1 MDGGT
6 DGVSVG
12 CVTDDGDT
20 SGRQGVAV
28 TQNSFDNPRT
38 DAPAPTPTTTAAATA
53 AAAAAA
59 TLRSQTSTLPAKNKD
74 QLFPFFF
81 FFLSSIFQR
90 FSG

>member
-38 DAPAPTPTTTAAATA
+38 DAPAPPPTTTAAATA

-59 TLRSQTSTLPAKNKD
+59 GAKPARAPACSTH
-74 QLFPFFF
+74 
-81 FFLSSIFQR
+81 LSLCREKHFIHTEDTCH
-90 FSG
+90 